1 MKMLEDL
8 EEVVRN
14 ESRADQGCWRMWA
27 NQLRSGPKNSADLDK
42 SDLIADFTG
51 ARTHNLNF
59 VQSLVLWF
67 RTHHATIRDMAARL
81 EAAERDAALL
91 DWLDQNAFS
100 AYRNCDSID
109 GLSKHCVVVHEKPGP
124 RRGNVADGIR
134 EAITQAMQE
143 TGR

>member
-8 EEVVRN
+8 EEVVPG
-14 ESRADQGCWRMWA
+14 E
-27 NQLRSGPKNSADLDK
+27 LDK
-42 SDLIADFTG
+42 SAPAVIWLQIDTTGDNDDRSEPWPGTDGVTWQDESIGGQEIQYVRADLY
-51 ARTHNLNF
+51 
-59 VQSLVLWF
+59 
-67 RTHHATIRDMAARL
+67 RDMAARL